1 MSKANGMLQAAT
13 AYQHDI
19 ARSLGLPSHKVV
31 CHVKRVGGAFGGKET
46 RFIPVTAAAAV
57 AAREI
62 GRPVRIALERQED
75 MVITGHRH
83 SFLIRYK
90 VSFLCMASACLPHV
104 TEGVMCSATGGY
116 GHHWVSSFLIRYEVS
131 IPCMKP
137 GHLPQASSL

>member
-1 MSKANGMLQAAT
+1 MCSSINKTHHAVDPWARLWLSGKPDYVCWGTLACMPSEHQRHMSWIGTMLSPVMVLQAAT

-62 GRPVRIALERQED
+62 NHPVRIALDRHED
-75 MVITGHRH
+75 MAITGHRH
-83 SFLIRYK
+83 PFFIKYK
-90 VSFLCMASACLPHV
+90 VSCC
-104 TEGVMCSATGGY
+104 
-116 GHHWVSSFLIRYEVS
+116 R
-131 IPCMKP
+131 
-137 GHLPQASSL
+137 

>member
-1 MSKANGMLQAAT
+1 MKAGGAAAQAAT

-62 GRPVRIALERQED
+62 NRPVRIALDRHED
-75 MVITGHRH
+75 MDISGHRH
-83 SFLIRYK
+83 PFFIKYK
-90 VSFLCMASACLPHV
+90 VCCAPSFPGAHP
-104 TEGVMCSATGGY
+104 TEHSDAV
-116 GHHWVSSFLIRYEVS
+116 
-131 IPCMKP
+131 
-137 GHLPQASSL
+137 

>member
-1 MSKANGMLQAAT
+1 MMLQAAT

-62 GRPVRIALERQED
+62 NRPVRIALDRHED
-75 MVITGHRH
+75 MAITGHRH
-83 SFLIRYK
+83 PFFIKYK
-90 VSFLCMASACLPHV
+90 VSCCSQMPCNYFHCAVSCTCQLSGVESGMHVGQEMNMLWHAYAEAS
-104 TEGVMCSATGGY
+104 
-116 GHHWVSSFLIRYEVS
+116 LI
-131 IPCMKP
+131 
-137 GHLPQASSL
+137 AS